1 MSRGIDI
8 SEISLVINF
17 DVPRDAEDYVHRV
30 GRTARADS
38 TGVAITLI
46 NDRDM
51 LKFHQIEKLIEREV
65 IKLPLPE
72 GFDKGPEW
80 RIEKPSGEKPI
91 AEKSRSPLP
100 KRGKLK
106 FREEQKLPGKN

>member
-1 MSRGIDI
+1 M
-8 SEISLVINF
+8 
-17 DVPRDAEDYVHRV
+17 

-80 RIEKPSGEKPI
+80 RIEKPSRRKAHRRKKQKPF
-91 AEKSRSPLP
+91 AKKGKTQVPGKTRNY
-100 KRGKLK
+100 RGKTK
-106 FREEQKLPGKN
+106 KQ